1 MSKFFAVIR
10 QSLGMGMVA
19 SRNVAKDRL
28 TVMVMSQRNS
38 AAVASIDMNALQK
51 DVAAVVAK
59 YIKVANNKEASLAL
73 RQDGEFD
80 FLEMHFP
87 LDTVV
92 AGPRRI

>member
-1 MSKFFAVIR
+1 MA
-10 QSLGMGMVA
+10 
-19 SRNVAKDRL
+19 
-28 TVMVMSQRNS
+28 
-38 AAVASIDMNALQK
+38 ALQK
-51 DVAAVVAK
+51 DVAAVVQK

-92 AGPRRI
+92 AGPNRRI